1 MNFLKDK
8 VRKYQEKKLLEAEQ
22 KLKFHM
28 ETKSKLEKELKKI
41 DEGNVDGLKK
51 EIEKNNNFIKI
62 WKKNIDSIN
71 KQIKKLGN

>member
-22 KLKFHM
+22 KLQFHM
-28 ETKSKLEKELKKI
+28 ETKSKLEKELKKF
-41 DEGNVDGLKK
+41 DEGNVDDIKK
-51 EIEKNNNFIKI
+51 EIEKNDNFIKI

-71 KQIKKLGN
+71 KQKKKLDS